1 MEKPLSINMVR
12 LIPLTLSKP
21 PRTPNRQK
29 LNRWVGSL
37 QMLREME
44 KDG

>member
-21 PRTPNRQK
+21 PNRQK